1 MKNVDSKQIQEIMKE
16 EMVLNEKETEI
27 KIHSNVI
34 KTSQK
39 IKIEESSDLQNFKIK
54 DITTSLLIAR
64 QYMI

>member
-27 KIHSNVI
+27 KIPSNVI

-39 IKIEESSDLQNFKIK
+39 IKIEESSDSQNFKIK

-64 QYMI
+64 QYLI

>member
-16 EMVLNEKETEI
+16 EMVLNEEETEI

-39 IKIEESSDLQNFKIK
+39 ITIEESSDLQNFKIK

-64 QYMI
+64 QYLI

>member
-1 MKNVDSKQIQEIMKE
+1 MKE

-34 KTSQK
+34 ERSQK
-39 IKIEESSDLQNFKIK
+39 ITIKESSQLQNFKIK

-64 QYMI
+64 QYLI

>member
-1 MKNVDSKQIQEIMKE
+1 MKE

-27 KIHSNVI
+27 KIPSNVI

-39 IKIEESSDLQNFKIK
+39 IKIEESSDSQNFKIK

-64 QYMI
+64 QYLI

>member
-34 KTSQK
+34 ERSRK
-39 IKIEESSDLQNFKIK
+39 ITIEESSDLQNFKIK

-64 QYMI
+64 QYLI